1 MDDCLSKCPK
11 VKPSQTA
18 RCTSAIATTTVTRV
32 ANKEKEMNIRR
43 AVALSLFAAS
53 FCVATAVAQN
63 YPNKP
68 IRMIIPFAPGGS
80 TDVVFRLLAPRL
92 SEQLGQSVVVEN
104 RPGGGAIIGMGVV
117 ARAAPDGYVLGVA
130 SLSFGANPFLHSKMP
145 FETPKDFTP
154 ISLVALVPMV
164 LAVNPAVP
172 ARSVKELIALAR
184 EKPGQINYGSA
195 GTGSSN
201 HLATELLTYLSGV
214 KMTHIPYKSG
224 GEAVMSLI
232 GGQTSVLFATIPS
245 SLQNFKSG
253 RLVGLAVTSATRD
266 QTLPDIPTIAESG
279 VPGYEVNDWQGVFAP
294 AGAPQAVVDRL
305 NTALL
310 RTLALP
316 GMKES
321 IEQVGAHPVGSSPNE
336 LTLYLDK
343 QLTTWSK
350 VIKAADIRLD

>member
-1 MDDCLSKCPK
+1 
-11 VKPSQTA
+11 
-18 RCTSAIATTTVTRV
+18 
-32 ANKEKEMNIRR
+32 MNMNFRR
-43 AVALSLFAAS
+43 AVALSLLALPLSMANAAGE
-53 FCVATAVAQN
+53 T

-80 TDVVFRLLAPRL
+80 TDVVFRILAPKL
-92 SEQLGQSVVVEN
+92 SEQLGQPVVVEN

-145 FETPKDFTP
+145 FETPKDFSP
-154 ISLVALVPMV
+154 VSLVALVPMV

-172 ARSVKELIALAR
+172 ARSVKALIALAR

-224 GEAVMSLI
+224 GEAVISLI
-232 GGQTSVLFATIPS
+232 AGQTSVLFATIPS
-245 SLQNFKSG
+245 SLQHFKSG

-266 QTLPDIPTIAESG
+266 PTLPDIPTIAESG

-294 AGAPQAVVDRL
+294 AGTPKAVIDRV
-305 NTALL
+305 NTAIVK
-310 RTLALP
+310 TLALP

-321 IEQVGAHPVGSSPNE
+321 IEQVGAHPVGTSPAE
-336 LTLYLDK
+336 LSAYLDK
-343 QLTTWSK
+343 QLATWSK
-350 VIKAADIRLD
+350 VIKAAHIRLD